1 MHFWCES
8 GVRKIRRGV
17 GARAGRRSRQS
28 GYAYLLA
35 LIAAVLLIIT
45 SQEVLQN
52 YAMEGRR
59 IREQETIWRGEQVE
73 RAIRLYYHKTGHYPQ
88 TFDDLQ
94 SGLPELHFLRE
105 AAMKNPMNKTDGSW
119 RFIYVNAAGQI
130 IGSVKYATLQQMAIM
145 DLNHGKIPPV
155 TPGAVSASSLAAGSN
170 APASGGLGSNLSTQ
184 NGLQLGASNAL
195 GASGTLGTST
205 TSGPSSASGDSG
217 QLQNP
222 LAALKPTG
230 PVDGPVP
237 GAFLT
242 GVAGKTDAKSLIV
255 YHGGKKYLD
264 WEFIWNP
271 IEDQARAMQAQANG
285 AQGGLLPG
293 MTNLPG
299 LPTGLTGTGTSPTG
313 TSAMPPATS
322 PSTSPNGPAQPSN
335 PAPQPSPDTP
345 QQNSDQ

>member
-1 MHFWCES
+1 MRLSSES
-8 GVRKIRRGV
+8 RV
-17 GARAGRRSRQS
+17 GKTKCRTTVRAGRRLRES
-28 GYAYLLA
+28 GFAYLLA
-35 LIAAVLLIIT
+35 LFMAVVLIIT
-45 SQEVLQN
+45 SQELLEN
-52 YAMEGRR
+52 YATRGRR
-59 IREQETIWRGEQVE
+59 VREQEAIWRGEQVE
-73 RAIRLYYHKTGHYPQ
+73 RGIRLYYHKTGHYPQ

-94 SGLPELHFLRE
+94 SGMPELHFLRE
-105 AAMKNPMNKTDGSW
+105 VAMKNPVNQTDGKW

-155 TPGAVSASSLAAGSN
+155 TPGAVSASTLAGGSN
-170 APASGGLGSNLSTQ
+170 ALGSSGLGSNLTTQ
-184 NGLQLGASNAL
+184 NGLQLGGSTTA
-195 GASGTLGTST
+195 GASSTPT
-205 TSGPSSASGDSG
+205 TSGTSSTSGASSDSG
-217 QLQNP
+217 QLENP

-242 GVAGKTDAKSLIV
+242 GVGGVTDAKSLIV

-285 AQGGLLPG
+285 AAGGLISGL
-293 MTNLPG
+293 TNLPG

-313 TSAMPPATS
+313 TPAT
-322 PSTSPNGPAQPSN
+322 PPGATPTAPAQPTN
-335 PAPQPSPDTP
+335 PAPQPNPNTP

>member
-1 MHFWCES
+1 MRFSFERR
-8 GVRKIRRGV
+8 VRNAKRH
-17 GARAGRRSRQS
+17 APAPAARRSRQS
-28 GYAYLLA
+28 GFAYLLA
-35 LIAAVLLIIT
+35 LFMALVLIIT

-52 YAMEGRR
+52 YATQGRR

-73 RAIRLYYHKTGHYPQ
+73 RAIRIYYHKTGHYPQ

-105 AAMKNPMNKTDGSW
+105 VAMKNPMNKTDGSW

-130 IGSVKYATLQQMAIM
+130 IGSVKYASLQQMAIM

-155 TPGAVSASSLAAGSN
+155 TAGAVSASSLAAGSN
-170 APASGGLGSNLSTQ
+170 PSTQ
-184 NGLQLGASNAL
+184 NGLQSA
-195 GASGTLGTST
+195 T
-205 TSGPSSASGDSG
+205 SSANSDSG
-217 QLQNP
+217 QIENP

-242 GVAGKTDAKSLIV
+242 GVGGKTDAKSLIV

-271 IEDQARAMQAQANG
+271 IEDQARAMQAQASG
-285 AQGGLLPG
+285 SQGGAPGALLPG
-293 MTNLPG
+293 MTNMPG
-299 LPTGLTGTGTSPTG
+299 LPSGLTGTGAAGAAGTPGTPPTTSPT
-313 TSAMPPATS
+313 A
-322 PSTSPNGPAQPSN
+322 PAQPSPN
-335 PAPQPSPDTP
+335 AP

>member
-1 MHFWCES
+1 MTRSAH
-8 GVRKIRRGV
+8 RRFP
-17 GARAGRRSRQS
+17 ARGGRRSRES
-28 GYAYLLA
+28 GYAFLLA
-35 LIAAVLLIIT
+35 LIMAVVLII
-45 SQEVLQN
+45 SSEEIMQN
-52 YAMEGRR
+52 YATEGRR
-59 IREQETIWRGEQVE
+59 IREQETIWRGQQVE

-94 SGLPELHFLRE
+94 TGLPELHFLRE
-105 AAMKNPMNKTDGSW
+105 EAIKNPMNKTDGSW

-155 TPGAVSASSLAAGSN
+155 TPGAVSASSLAA
-170 APASGGLGSNLSTQ
+170 A
-184 NGLQLGASNAL
+184 
-195 GASGTLGTST
+195 
-205 TSGPSSASGDSG
+205 SSASSTQKSSKSG
-217 QLQNP
+217 ASSDDNEPGQIENP

-242 GVAGKTDAKSLIV
+242 GVGGKTDTKSLIV

-271 IEDQARAMQAQANG
+271 IEDQARAIQAQASG
-285 AQGGLLPG
+285 AGAAQGGLIPG
-293 MTNLPG
+293 LTNLPG
-299 LPTGLTGTGTSPTG
+299 LPSGLTGTGTASSSTSG
-313 TSAMPPATS
+313 TSGTPAT
-322 PSTSPNGPAQPSN
+322 PGTSTPAQPAN
-335 PAPQPSPDTP
+335 PAPQPNPNAP

>member
-1 MHFWCES
+1 MRLAPENYPN
-8 GVRKIRRGV
+8 KIKRRAP
-17 GARAGRRSRQS
+17 ARTLGHSRQS
-28 GYAYLLA
+28 GFAYLLA
-35 LIAAVLLIIT
+35 LFLAVVLIIT
-45 SQEVLQN
+45 SQEVLES
-52 YAMEGRR
+52 YATRGRR
-59 IREQETIWRGEQVE
+59 VREQEAIWRGEQVE
-73 RAIRLYYHKTGHYPQ
+73 RGIRLYYHKTGHYPQ

-94 SGLPELHFLRE
+94 NGLPELHFLRE
-105 AAMKNPMNKTDGSW
+105 AAMKNPMNQTDGKW

-170 APASGGLGSNLSTQ
+170 ALGSSSPGSSGLGTSGLGSNLSTQ
-184 NGLQLGASNAL
+184 SGLQFGGSSAL
-195 GASGTLGTST
+195 GASS
-205 TSGPSSASGDSG
+205 TSGAASSSSDSG
-217 QLQNP
+217 QLENP

-242 GVAGKTDAKSLIV
+242 GVGGVTETKSLIV

-271 IEDQARAMQAQANG
+271 IEDQARAMQAQGNG

-299 LPTGLTGTGTSPTG
+299 LPTGLTGTSPAGAAGTSATPGTSPT
-313 TSAMPPATS
+313 A
-322 PSTSPNGPAQPSN
+322 PAQTAN
-335 PAPQPSPDTP
+335 PAPQPNPNTP
-345 QQNSDQ
+345 GQNSDQ

>member
-1 MHFWCES
+1 M
-8 GVRKIRRGV
+8 
-17 GARAGRRSRQS
+17 
-28 GYAYLLA
+28 
-35 LIAAVLLIIT
+35 AVVLIIA
-45 SQEVLQN
+45 SEEVMEN
-52 YAMEGRR
+52 YAMDGRR
-59 IREQETIWRGEQVE
+59 RQEQETIWRGEQVD

-94 SGLPELHFLRE
+94 SGLAELHFLRE
-105 AAMKNPMNKTDGSW
+105 EAIKNPMNKTDGSW
-119 RFIYVNAAGQI
+119 RFIYVNSAGQI

-145 DLNHGKIPPV
+145 DMNHGKIPPV

-170 APASGGLGSNLSTQ
+170 TVG
-184 NGLQLGASNAL
+184 GASA
-195 GASGTLGTST
+195 GAAAAGNSPFQSSSQSGAAGSSSL
-205 TSGPSSASGDSG
+205 SGSSSDSG

-242 GVAGKTDAKSLIV
+242 GVGGKTDSKSLIV

-285 AQGGLLPG
+285 ATGAGGLIPGLPN
-293 MTNLPG
+293 MPG
-299 LPTGLTGTGTSPTG
+299 LPTGLAGT
-313 TSAMPPATS
+313 PPANSSGTPGTPAAPS
-322 PSTSPNGPAQPSN
+322 PATPSQPSN
-335 PAPQPSPDTP
+335 PTDTNSPPQNT
-345 QQNSDQ
+345 DQ